1 MSLEMRVFLEK
12 RRVPTRAS
20 WQAAVD
26 SLDLPLRLFPDLDPI
41 HDTGF
46 SPSEIK
52 GLKSGFEIYSE
63 PAHAHLQ
70 NQAELRKVVGSRDWC
85 ISFRWGGDL
94 KECACVMAASAGLV
108 RLCDAVAYYPD
119 DDLTYDLNRL
129 LEDFRAC
136 L

>member
-1 MSLEMRVFLEK
+1 MAG
-12 RRVPTRAS
+12 RRRFS
-20 WQAAVD
+20 
-26 SLDLPLRLFPDLDPI
+26 SLPLRLSPDLDPI

-63 PAHAHLQ
+63 PSDAQLQ
-70 NQAELRKVVGSRDWC
+70 GSTELAKIVGARDWC
-85 ISFRWGGDL
+85 ISFRWGGDM
-94 KECACVMAASAGLV
+94 KECACVLAASAGLV

-119 DDLTYDLNRL
+119 DNLYDLNRL